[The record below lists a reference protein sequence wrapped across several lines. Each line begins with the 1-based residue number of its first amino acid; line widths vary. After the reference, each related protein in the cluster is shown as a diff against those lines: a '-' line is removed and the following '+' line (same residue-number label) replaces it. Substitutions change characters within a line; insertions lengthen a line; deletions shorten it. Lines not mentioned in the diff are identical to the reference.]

1 MSINNRYFFIIKIVG
16 FFLVLN
22 LFFYLNNLGNVTS
35 NLVKYSNIKLFDSG
49 KKSSQD
55 STKQNSQEKSI
66 ENLEKV
72 ELTKCTKWIVI
83 TTISLPTDDVKYIHD
98 SSFDWCVVVVADKKT
113 PVNWSYKNVIFLS
126 IEEQQQM
133 AQKFKVRNKNSKF
146 QFQRLTF

>member
-1 MSINNRYFFIIKIVG
+1 
-16 FFLVLN
+16 
-22 LFFYLNNLGNVTS
+22 
-35 NLVKYSNIKLFDSG
+35 VKYSNIKLFDSG

-133 AQKFKVRNKNSKF
+133 AQKFKVRT
-146 QFQRLTF
+146 R

>member
-1 MSINNRYFFIIKIVG
+1 MSVNTRYFFIIKIVG
-16 FFLVLN
+16 FFLVLY
-22 LFFYLNNLGNVTS
+22 LFFCLNNLGNVKS
-35 NLVKYSNIKLFDSG
+35 NLVKYSNVKLFDSG
-49 KKSSQD
+49 KESSQD

-72 ELTKCTKWIVI
+72 ELKKCTKWIVI

-133 AQKFKVRNKNSKF
+133 AQKFKVGK
-146 QFQRLTF
+146 